1 MYYNVVL
8 FLQARMAFY
17 NNWPSPLSAPQ
28 CEVCFVY
35 TPSKCNMAVSRHG
48 AVDNS
53 LHRIGYN
60 IHAYSGL
67 QESERA
73 VLEEAMDVSALLDT

>member
-1 MYYNVVL
+1 MFL

-17 NNWPSPLSAPQ
+17 NNWASPLSPAQ
-28 CEVCFVY
+28 CEMCFVY
-35 TPSKCNMAVSRHG
+35 TASKCNMAVSRHG

-53 LHRIGYN
+53 LHRFGYI

-67 QESERA
+67 QESEGA
-73 VLEEAMDVSALLDT
+73 VLEEAMDVSALFNT